1 MRLAFLALGFVGCTL
16 GVDRSSPSLASLQ
29 PCQVAGVAETARC
42 GSVRVRE
49 SADSDRTIDL
59 RVVVVPALTSAPLSD
74 PIVALVGG
82 PGQGAAELA
91 SALASRY
98 AGFRDRR
105 DLVFID
111 QRGTGGSNGLG
122 CPAPTTTRERM
133 GRIFDVERLAS
144 CRSDLARRA
153 DLTKYTT
160 TAAADDYP
168 LAFDQLGYQTV
179 NLIGISY
186 GSRMGLEIARRH
198 PTRARTL
205 TIEGIVPTNFDW
217 PTHGATDAESALNTL
232 IDDCAADRACASAYP
247 RFLQDVEAAFARV
260 RGASVTATVRD
271 PLTGAIER
279 VPFGV
284 TDLAYATRGILY
296 GADALSLP
304 LWFSRAASGDFDAFA
319 QAYVTRARALD
330 AEIARGV
337 HLGVYC
343 TEDLPFV
350 DFSAATRAAS
360 NTRMGTY
367 LLDQYRDACSGWP
380 RSTLAASFREPVQ
393 SAIPALV
400 MAGRRDPV
408 TPPRTA
414 VEVSRTLTR
423 SKLVVWPYGGHGTDG
438 LISSD
443 CRARIMGTFVAT
455 ADPSAIDDG
464 CASRDTP
471 RPFVSGVN

>member
-1 MRLAFLALGFVGCTL
+1 MRLGLVALGFVGCTTA
-16 GVDRSSPSLASLQ
+16 VDAPTSPAATLQ
-29 PCQVAGVAETARC
+29 PCQIAGVAEVARC

-49 SADSDRTIDL
+49 SPDSDRTIDL
-59 RVVVVPALTSAPLSD
+59 RVVVVPALTSAPAAD
-74 PIVALVGG
+74 PIVPLMGG

-91 SALASRY
+91 SALAVRY

-111 QRGTGGSNGLG
+111 QRGTGSSNNLN
-122 CPAPTTTRERM
+122 CPAPATARELM

-144 CRSDLARRA
+144 CRLDLARRA

-168 LAFDQLGYQTV
+168 VVFDQLGYQAV

-198 PTRARTL
+198 PNRTRTL

-217 PTHGATDAESALNTL
+217 PTYGATDFESALNTL
-232 IDDCAADRACASAYP
+232 IDDCAADGACRSAYP
-247 RFLQDVEAAFARV
+247 RFLQDVDAAFARV
-260 RGASVTATVRD
+260 RGTAVTATVRD
-271 PLTGAIER
+271 PLSGAIER

-296 GADALSLP
+296 GGDALSLP
-304 LWFSRAASGDFDAFA
+304 LWFSRAAGGDFDAFA

-337 HLGVYC
+337 HFGVYC

-360 NTRMGTY
+360 STRMGTY
-367 LLDQYRDACSGWP
+367 LLDQYRDACNGWP
-380 RSTLAASFREPVQ
+380 RSTLAASFRQPVQ
-393 SAIPALV
+393 SAVPALV

-414 VEVSRTLTR
+414 IEVSRTLTR

-443 CRARIMGTFVAT
+443 CRARIMSTFVAT

-464 CASRDTP
+464 CVTRDAP
-471 RPFVSGVN
+471 RPFVGG